1 MLGAKGEKDMTIQEA
16 AVTGIILTALAQDQL
31 YTIMKCGDVL
41 QRLQKAMILGQEF
54 PILTSLVT
62 EGLDS
67 VNNFFARHT

>member
-16 AVTGIILTALAQDQL
+16 AGTGIILTALAQDQL